1 MTESGKNASQSE
13 IVDPL
18 SRLESEISL
27 NSFHIELHYVIFD
40 ELSSSIIA
48 SPVDGFL
55 NILFPSS
62 SSPCISPYFVKDN
75 SYVIRG
81 GENILHPIQIGD
93 SVEWKNTYG
102 NNVAIAFFVPKSL
115 LRDFQHKFE
124 TERHRFE
131 NGLLTKSDNRIA
143 LAINQILDLA
153 KRDHQLNNLRI
164 QALMIEALVHQ
175 IEGLYAE
182 NDKREVIL
190 NKNHYDKIIQVKS
203 IIDKDLSK
211 NHTIAELARLVG
223 TNEQYLKKYFK
234 QHFGKTVMNYITERK
249 MEHAKEL
256 IMTGEYRVVD
266 VARMTGYKHSTHF
279 TTAFKKYF
287 GFIPNSLRYSFLVAQ
302 EGVQHV
308 ITEIGSYMGML

>member
-13 IVDPL
+13 IVSSVP
-18 SRLESEISL
+18 RTESMISL
-27 NSFHIELHYVIFD
+27 NSFLVELHYVIFD
-40 ELSSSIIA
+40 EQSSSIIT

-62 SSPCISPYFVKDN
+62 SSPCISPYFVDDN
-75 SYVIRG
+75 SYIIRG
-81 GENILHPIQIGD
+81 GENILHTIHEGD

-102 NNVAIAFFVPKSL
+102 NNIAIALFVPKKL
-115 LRDFQHKFE
+115 LRDFQQKFAYE
-124 TERHRFE
+124 QRRFE
-131 NGLLTKSDNRIA
+131 NGLMTKSDNRIA
-143 LAINQILDLA
+143 LIINQIFDLT

-164 QALMIEALVHQ
+164 QALLIEALVHQ

-203 IIDKDLSK
+203 IIDKDFSK
-211 NHTIAELARLVG
+211 SHTIAELARLVG

-234 QHFGKTVMNYITERK
+234 QHFGKTVMNYITEQK

-302 EGVQHV
+302 EGAQHI
-308 ITEIGSYMGML
+308 ITEIENYIHLL